1 MAVFVELL
9 MVLATPLL
17 LLLMWLMLVV
27 DCVTTGLELALLFV
41 FDGGPK
47 SLGEMLI
54 ERTSRF
60 LALPAIDT
68 NKTIMNCVI

>member
-1 MAVFVELL
+1 MDLRNMAVLVVAAALPK
-9 MVLATPLL
+9 PLL
-17 LLLMWLMLVV
+17 LLLCWWLAS
-27 DCVTTGLELALLFV
+27 TGLELALLVV

-60 LALPAIDT
+60 LALPGNT
-68 NKTIMNCVI
+68 KFEQST